1 MLNQCIQEAHF
12 DGGLAPGSP
21 ALDGPLQAVQA
32 GVSEPTWLLDLC
44 CDGFVLLLFTD
55 PRVNSAFRL
64 NSTQMTEEIDAL
76 RRQGWSIKGLEIA
89 LTTIGVPGQYLDVE
103 GYLAQ
108 RYQAQAGT
116 LYLLRPDQYVLTR
129 WKQYPGGQ
137 LASVFTAMG
146 ESDGQSI

>member
-1 MLNQCIQEAHF
+1 
-12 DGGLAPGSP
+12 
-21 ALDGPLQAVQA
+21 
-32 GVSEPTWLLDLC
+32 
-44 CDGFVLLLFTD
+44 
-55 PRVNSAFRL
+55 
-64 NSTQMTEEIDAL
+64 MTEEIDAL